1 MPACAKAAVTLIAL
15 QVLFAGRAALACDV
29 ALMLA
34 VDVSGSIDGAEYR
47 IQMDGTA
54 DALAD
59 PEVGEAIVAG
69 GIAIAM
75 VQWSASGMQR
85 LVLDWQRPD
94 SPARVAAV
102 ADRLRAIPR
111 AYSGAETAVGEAI
124 GFAAAQFD
132 PVADCRRRVIDLS
145 GDGAQNT
152 GLPLAGFRQ
161 AALGAGLEINA
172 IAIEGIGQPIS
183 EYYRRF
189 VIGPGGFVMTARGH
203 LDYPR
208 TIRRKILREIGQP
221 IG

>member
-1 MPACAKAAVTLIAL
+1 MTPCPSAILAMLAVLGAL
-15 QVLFAGRAALACDV
+15 TARPSAACDV

-59 PEVGEAIVAG
+59 PEVSEAIVAG

-75 VQWSASGMQR
+75 VQWSAGGMQR
-85 LVLDWQRPD
+85 LVMDWQRPD

-132 PVADCRRRVIDLS
+132 PVADCRRKVIDLS

-152 GLPLAGFRQ
+152 GKPLAGFRQ
-161 AALGAGLEINA
+161 AALGAGMEINA